1 MCESLA
7 RGRDLSTNLLI
18 NNGRLRDTKLQDMQ
32 QILKNQRV
40 MDWLLEEDQPS
51 VRYHTLVDVLGRK
64 ENDPEVRKAYSKI
77 PRKGWAKNLL
87 DLQKPG
93 GYWEAKEP
101 KPSDFRGWLNFLY
114 FPDFFS
120 TNRIAIVLSD
130 LGLTSKELRIRK
142 IADLFFK
149 YKLRLGTM
157 VNIFTDE
164 VCIVGNAARM
174 LTRFGYADDYRVKK
188 LFDRLVEDQKEDGGW
203 HCFERDRGTLD
214 SWEGMAAYAALP
226 KSKHTRKIRSSI
238 ERGAEFYLERRL
250 FKEGRRKYLPWFR
263 LHYPNH
269 FFYDILVGL
278 DMLTALGYGSDKRL
292 RPALDILLEK
302 RQNNGTWPLE
312 KVHPD
317 IGAGAQFR
325 LHTGVKPLALEDAG
339 KPSKWITLTALRVLK
354 RINAA
359 S

>member
-1 MCESLA
+1 MK
-7 RGRDLSTNLLI
+7 RPRDA
-18 NNGRLRDTKLQDMQ
+18 KLQELQ
-32 QILKNQRV
+32 QILKDRQV

-51 VRYHTLVDVLGRK
+51 VRYHTLIDVLGRK
-64 ENDPEVRKAYSKI
+64 ENDSEVRRSYSEI
-77 PRKGWAKNLL
+77 PRKGWAKDLL
-87 DLQKPG
+87 ELQKPE
-93 GYWEAKEP
+93 GYWEAREP
-101 KPSDFRGWLNFLY
+101 KSGDFRGWLDFLY

-120 TNRIAIVLSD
+120 TNRIAVVLSD
-130 LGLTSKELRIRK
+130 LGLTSKDPRIGK
-142 IADLFFK
+142 IADLYFK
-149 YKLRLGTM
+149 YKMRLGTM

-203 HCFERDRGTLD
+203 QCFELDRGTLD

-226 KSKHTRKIRSSI
+226 KSKHTKKIRNSI

-250 FKEGRRKYLPWFR
+250 FKEGKKKYLPWFR

-269 FFYDILVGL
+269 YFYDILVGM
-278 DMLTALGYGSDKRL
+278 DMLTALGYGNDKRL
-292 RPALDILLEK
+292 RPAVDILLKK
-302 RQNNGTWPLE
+302 RRSDGTWPIE
-312 KVHPD
+312 KAHPD

-325 LHTGVKPLALEDAG
+325 LHTGSKPFALEPAG
-339 KPSKWITLTALRVLK
+339 KPSKWITMTAMRVLK
-354 RINAA
+354 RIDEA